1 MIRFEII
8 KRNDMYIGLMNN
20 TIILKSPNHLAVE
33 NAVFDIVEMEDLK
46 YGKDFIVER
55 NK

>member
-1 MIRFEII
+1 MIKFEIVKI
-8 KRNDMYIGLMNN
+8 NDMYIGIKNN
-20 TIILKSPNHLAVE
+20 EIIFKSPNHLAVE